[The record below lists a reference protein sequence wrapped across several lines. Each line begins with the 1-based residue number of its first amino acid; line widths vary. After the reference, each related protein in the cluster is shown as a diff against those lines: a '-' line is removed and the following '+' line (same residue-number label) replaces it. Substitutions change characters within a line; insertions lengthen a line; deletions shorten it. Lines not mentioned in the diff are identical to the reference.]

1 MTKVSEEV
9 FLFKLQE
16 VVYKL
21 ATIANTQGSR
31 FIIKWNEYLA
41 PINVKPPIIQQ
52 IKIDKDKFIKN
63 IDYRI
68 SVLKSIENSF
78 VEGFQVIKSFLEMLY
93 KSYFNNSKLFRKD
106 FSEKDQIILKY
117 YAAKEVLG
125 SLIQYNQI
133 DHETVDLKYNIIA
146 RNYLLIKMKGLNDSE
161 IIENMKK
168 LNIELDIANLHK
180 IMDEIETDGIIKI
193 TDKGDNHFYEL
204 AKELELSDKG
214 KLIYNRTLRPL
225 IEWPIEF
232 WRSFYNIRE
241 LNVTLEEKTPQR
253 ELLEKILVSS
263 ALQGFTAADYVF
275 KNLITYYEKVK
286 GKSN

>member
-1 MTKVSEEV
+1 
-9 FLFKLQE
+9 
-16 VVYKL
+16 
-21 ATIANTQGSR
+21 
-31 FIIKWNEYLA
+31 
-41 PINVKPPIIQQ
+41 
-52 IKIDKDKFIKN
+52 
-63 IDYRI
+63 
-68 SVLKSIENSF
+68 
-78 VEGFQVIKSFLEMLY
+78 
-93 KSYFNNSKLFRKD
+93 
-106 FSEKDQIILKY
+106 
-117 YAAKEVLG
+117 
-125 SLIQYNQI
+125 
-133 DHETVDLKYNIIA
+133 
-146 RNYLLIKMKGLNDSE
+146 MKGLNDSE